1 VGVTS
6 PEPDRRPLM
15 TTSPP
20 LLSGLADIADRYDG
34 FILDLWGCIH
44 DGVAPFK
51 HVPDALRRV
60 SALGKRRLV
69 LSNAPRRANAVIAS
83 MRRLGVPDDV
93 YDAVLSSGE
102 AAWQA
107 LKRRDDPWHA
117 ALGNRCLL
125 IGPERDYGMLDG
137 NGLTKVAK
145 PEDATFVLVTG
156 PNEDDQDVAAHEAQ
170 LAACLARNLPMLCAN
185 PDLVVMRGPQLLICA
200 GALAERYL
208 ELGGSVRHH
217 GKPHAAIYERA
228 LPLLGVAD
236 KRRVLAVGDSMRTD
250 VAGAIAAGID
260 VAFIPGGIHAE
271 ALGVKE
277 MGQTPGGEALAHLMR
292 DFAAKPTWVLPE
304 LRW

>member
-1 VGVTS
+1 
-6 PEPDRRPLM
+6 M

-20 LLSGLADIADRYDG
+20 ILSGLAEIADRYDG

-51 HVPDALRRV
+51 HVADTLRRV
-60 SALGKRRLV
+60 GKLGKRRLV
-69 LSNAPRRANAVIAS
+69 LSNAPRRAGAVIAS
-83 MRRLGVPDDV
+83 MSRLGVPTDV
-93 YDAVLSSGE
+93 YDGVLSSGE

-107 LKRRDDPWHA
+107 LAHRDDEWHA
-117 ALGNRCLL
+117 KLGNRCLL
-125 IGPERDYGMLDG
+125 IGPERDLGMLEG
-137 NGLTKVAK
+137 NGLVKVDDV
-145 PEDATFVLVTG
+145 EDATFVLATG
-156 PNEDDQDVAAHEAQ
+156 PREDDLDLAAHEEQ
-170 LAACLARNLPMLCAN
+170 LAACRRRNLPMLCAN
-185 PDLVVMRGPQLLICA
+185 PDLIVMRGPQLLICA
-200 GALAERYL
+200 GTLAERYM

-228 LPLLGVAD
+228 LPLLGVTD
-236 KRRVLAVGDSMRTD
+236 KRRVLAVGDSLRTD

-271 ALGVKE
+271 VLGIKT
-277 MGQTPGGEALAHLMR
+277 MGETPNREALVHLMR

>member
-1 VGVTS
+1 
-6 PEPDRRPLM
+6 M

-20 LLSGLADIADRYDG
+20 ILSGLAEIVDRYDG

-51 HVPDALRRV
+51 HVADTLRRAG
-60 SALGKRRLV
+60 ALGKRRLV
-69 LSNAPRRANAVIAS
+69 LSNAPRRARAVIAS
-83 MRRLGVPDDV
+83 MTRLGVPTDV
-93 YDAVLSSGE
+93 YDGVLSSGE

-107 LKRRDDPWHA
+107 LARREDEWHA
-117 ALGNRCLL
+117 KLGNRCLL
-125 IGPERDYGMLDG
+125 IGPERDLGMLEG
-137 NGLTKVAK
+137 NGLVKVEK
-145 PEDATFVLVTG
+145 VEDATLVLATG
-156 PNEDDQDVAAHEAQ
+156 PREDDLDLAAHEAQ
-170 LAACLARNLPMLCAN
+170 LAACLRRNLPMLCAN
-185 PDLVVMRGPQLLICA
+185 PDLIVMRGPQLLICA
-200 GALAERYL
+200 GTLAERYM

-228 LPLLGVAD
+228 LPLLGVTE
-236 KRRVLAVGDSMRTD
+236 KRRVLAVGDSLRTD

-271 ALGVKE
+271 VLGIKA
-277 MGQTPGGEALAHLMR
+277 MGEAPNREALVHLMR